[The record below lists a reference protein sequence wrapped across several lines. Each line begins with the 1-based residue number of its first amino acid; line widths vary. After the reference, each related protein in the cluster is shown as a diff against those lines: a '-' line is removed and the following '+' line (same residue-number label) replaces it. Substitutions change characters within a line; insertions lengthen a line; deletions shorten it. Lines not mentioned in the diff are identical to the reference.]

1 MPISANLST
10 HLLPLPQSMTNRKI
24 KNLIQVQTFKRFKMG
39 RTYKLKEMLQMN
51 QTSREMK

>member
-24 KNLIQVQTFKRFKMG
+24 KNLSQVQTFKRFKMG